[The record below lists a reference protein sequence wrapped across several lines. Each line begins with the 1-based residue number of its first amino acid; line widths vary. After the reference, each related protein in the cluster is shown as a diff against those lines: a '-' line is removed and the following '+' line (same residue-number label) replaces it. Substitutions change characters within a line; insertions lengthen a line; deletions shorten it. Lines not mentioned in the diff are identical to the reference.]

1 MKSLKSVSIL
11 GLIVAL
17 GAGCAHQERPI
28 GYEIKS
34 GKGKGQESSAS
45 DDSSEPAAITSD
57 AGRSSSTSLN
67 AERAFEVYE
76 LIRNAAFSSLQEAIN
91 SGQELNDAIRV
102 SRQKA
107 KTVVDSLIKGHRL
120 AVLQA
125 LYAMG
130 DSEFLD
136 AIYQG
141 NAEAEAADLA
151 SILEDPSMKTGEFLA
166 MVHVALADA
175 EKESTEALVEI
186 EKQMASLE
194 TPQGEVQITSGSE
207 VGPSRA
213 EFLDSL
219 RQKAANHSLRL
230 TEVSFLLKTA
240 QDALDYMVTRRECA
254 IEAIE
259 ASKQPTVEPQ
269 D

>member
-1 MKSLKSVSIL
+1 
-11 GLIVAL
+11 
-17 GAGCAHQERPI
+17 
-28 GYEIKS
+28 
-34 GKGKGQESSAS
+34 
-45 DDSSEPAAITSD
+45 
-57 AGRSSSTSLN
+57 
-67 AERAFEVYE
+67 
-76 LIRNAAFSSLQEAIN
+76 
-91 SGQELNDAIRV
+91 
-102 SRQKA
+102 
-107 KTVVDSLIKGHRL
+107 
-120 AVLQA
+120 
-125 LYAMG
+125 
-130 DSEFLD
+130 
-136 AIYQG
+136 
-141 NAEAEAADLA
+141 
-151 SILEDPSMKTGEFLA
+151 